1 MRIIRDQIRGKIGK
15 NLKGLDKV
23 AEKAY
28 DEFVKVTPIR
38 SGNAKR
44 STDFEKSSNEIQ
56 GNYNYANRL
65 NKGWSSQAPEGMTD
79 PTIDFVR
86 NEVRRIIR

>member
-1 MRIIRDQIRGKIGK
+1 MRIIRDQIQGKIKK
-15 NLKGLDKV
+15 NLRGLDKV

-38 SGNAKR
+38 SGNAR
-44 STDFEKSSNEIQ
+44 NSTDFEKSSNEIQ

-86 NEVRRIIR
+86 NEVRRIIK